1 MAIDESIAVRPHE
14 VSAPMSSPATS
25 KPTKASPREVIRKAQ
40 ELGVKIADLRFT
52 DLVGSW
58 QHFSIPIG
66 ELTESL
72 FGDGIG
78 FDGSSIRG
86 FQKIHE
92 SDMLL
97 FPDSGRT
104 FVDPTLE
111 VPTLAIVCDIKDP
124 LTLQPYTRDP
134 RFVAHKAE
142 DYLLKSGIADTS
154 YWGPECEFY
163 IFTSIRYDQNS
174 HEGYYHI
181 DSDEGVWNTGKNG
194 SGPNLGY
201 RPKYKEGYFPV
212 PPVDKQQDLRSRI
225 VLALIDAGIDIE
237 VHHHEVGTAGQA
249 EIDMR
254 YDTLVAMADKV
265 LTYKHIVKNVCYR
278 NGYTATFMP
287 KPLFGDNGSGMH
299 THQSLWKDGTPLFYD
314 KDGYA
319 LLSDTARWYIGG
331 LLAHAPALLA
341 FAAPTTNSYRRL
353 VPGYEA
359 PIKLAYSARNR
370 SACVRIPTY
379 SAAPAARRL
388 EFRSPDPMC
397 NPYLSFSAMLMA
409 GLDGVKRKIEPP
421 KPVDADLYELEGEE
435 ADRVKDLPGS
445 LSEVLNA
452 LETDQDFLL
461 NGDVFTSDLIDTYIA
476 YKREREVDPVRL
488 RPHPHEFFLYY
499 DA

>member
-1 MAIDESIAVRPHE
+1 MAIDEAVRASGE
-14 VSAPMSSPATS
+14 ATTS
-25 KPTKASPREVIRKAQ
+25 KPSPLEVIRRAR
-40 ELGVKIADLRFT
+40 ETGVKIVDLRFT

-58 QHFSIPIG
+58 QHFSVPLK
-66 ELTESL
+66 ELTEGV
-72 FGDGIG
+72 FNDGIG

-97 FPDSGRT
+97 FPDPAT
-104 FVDPTLE
+104 AFLDPCLD
-111 VPTLAIVCDIKDP
+111 VPTLSIVCDIKDP
-124 LTLQPYTRDP
+124 LTLQPYSRDP
-134 RFVAHKAE
+134 RFVARKAE
-142 DYLLKSGIADTS
+142 QHLAKSGIADTS

-163 IFTSIRYDQNS
+163 IFNSVRYDQNS
-174 HEGYYHI
+174 HEGYYFI
-181 DSDEGVWNTGKNG
+181 DSDEGIWNTGKDG
-194 SGPNLGY
+194 GTPNLGF
-201 RPKYKEGYFPV
+201 RPRHKEGYFPV
-212 PPVDKQQDLRSRI
+212 PPVDKQQDLRSKI
-225 VLALIDAGIDIE
+225 VLALIESGVDIE

-265 LTYKHIVKNVCYR
+265 LQYKYIVKNVCYR

-299 THQSLWKDGTPLFYD
+299 THQSLWKAGTPLFFD
-314 KDGYA
+314 KDKYA
-319 LLSDTARWYIGG
+319 LISDMARWYIGG
-331 LLAHAPALLA
+331 LLTHAPALLA

-379 SAAPAARRL
+379 SSSPAARRL

-397 NPYLSFSAMLMA
+397 NPYLAFSAMLMA
-409 GLDGVKRKIEPP
+409 GLDGVRRQIEPP
-421 KPVDADLYELEGEE
+421 KPIDADLYELEGAE
-435 ADRVKDLPGS
+435 AQTVKDLPGS
-445 LSEVLNA
+445 LTEVLDA
-452 LETDQDFLL
+452 LESDQQFLL
-461 NGDVFTSDLIDTYIA
+461 EGGVFTADLIDTYLA
-476 YKREREVDPVRL
+476 YKREREVDAVAL
-488 RPHPHEFFLYY
+488 RPHPYEFFLYY

>member
-1 MAIDESIAVRPHE
+1 MAIDESIAARPAVEVRP
-14 VSAPMSSPATS
+14 SMSTPVISE
-25 KPTKASPREVIRKAQ
+25 PTPREAIRKAQ
-40 ELGVKIADLRFT
+40 ERGVQIVDLRFT

-58 QHFSIPIG
+58 QHFSIPVG
-66 ELTESL
+66 ELSEGL
-72 FGDGIG
+72 FADGIG

-97 FPDSGRT
+97 FPDPARI
-104 FVDPTLE
+104 FVDPTLD
-111 VPTLAIVCDIKDP
+111 VTTMSVVCDIRDP
-124 LTLQPYTRDP
+124 LTLQPYSRDP
-134 RFVAHKAE
+134 RFVARKAE
-142 DYLLKSGIADTS
+142 HFLRRTGIADTS
-154 YWGPECEFY
+154 YWGPELEFY

-181 DSDEGVWNTGKNG
+181 DSDEGIWNTGSNG
-194 SGPNLGY
+194 TANLGY
-201 RPKYKEGYFPV
+201 RPRYKEGYFPT

-225 VLALIDAGIDIE
+225 VLALIDAGVDIE

-254 YDTLVAMADKV
+254 FDTLVAMADKV

-299 THQSLWKDGTPLFYD
+299 THQSLWKDGVPLFYN
-314 KDGYA
+314 KDNYA

-397 NPYLSFSAMLMA
+397 NPYLAFSAMLMA
-409 GLDGVKRKIEPP
+409 GLDGVKRHIEPP
-421 KPVDADLYELEGEE
+421 PPVDADLYELEGAE
-435 ADRVKDLPGS
+435 AERVKNLPGS
-445 LSEVLNA
+445 LPEVLDA
-452 LETDQDFLL
+452 LERDQEFLL
-461 NGDVFTSDLIDTYIA
+461 EGEVFTPDLIDVYIA
-476 YKREREVDPVRL
+476 YKREREVDAVAL